1 MGGEGEKE
9 GEREEGSLTATS
21 PGRPE
26 PGRTLI
32 LQNGLIWMILLLTP
46 RILRHAA
53 AGRFYLSWK
62 RKIVTC
68 VTFVMTE
75 QTIHNFCIIEKMVPP
90 EEELNPQKNSKN
102 KCLSFKIFLP
112 ENEQQNIVQIKYR
125 WARGE
130 LQQPIGRGVK
140 DLCPEGKPVQ
150 GRRANFSK
158 DWPLTFCNNQ

>member
-1 MGGEGEKE
+1 MGGEGGKE
-9 GEREEGSLTATS
+9 GECEEESLTATVS
-21 PGRPE
+21 RQT
-26 PGRTLI
+26 R
-32 LQNGLIWMILLLTP
+32 
-46 RILRHAA
+46 
-53 AGRFYLSWK
+53 AGENTDFTEWVDLNDLAINPKNPMSCSSWQILSWK

-75 QTIHNFCIIEKMVPP
+75 QTIHNFCIIEKMVPT
-90 EEELNPQKNSKN
+90 EEEFNPQKNSKN

-140 DLCPEGKPVQ
+140 NLCPEGKPVQ